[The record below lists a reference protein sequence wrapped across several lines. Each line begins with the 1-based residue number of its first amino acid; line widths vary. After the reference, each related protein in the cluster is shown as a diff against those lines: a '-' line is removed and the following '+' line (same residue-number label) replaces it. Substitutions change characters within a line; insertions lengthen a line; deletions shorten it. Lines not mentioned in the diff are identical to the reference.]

1 MNAVRGGPNR
11 AVMAVVAKD
20 FFGVNTMKNAKTRAR
35 LALAIFAVCGLAFA
49 GLMSL
54 AFAQQLGTIT
64 VPTSGAS
71 NAQPIFLEG
80 VKDLHNFQFD
90 EAAVAFQKAEQIDP
104 NFALAY
110 WGEAMSHNHPLWAEV
125 DVPAAQR
132 ALEKLAP
139 TPEVRAAKAKTDKE
153 KAYLDAVNQLF
164 YGSDDKL
171 ARDNAYSQAM
181 AKMYDRWPTDHEVDV
196 LYALSLLGTVRP
208 GDEGFRRQALAAA
221 ICLKVFQENPNHPAA
236 AHFIIH
242 AFDDPDHAIL
252 ALPAARAYAKIAPS
266 AAHAL
271 HMPSHI
277 FLRLGMWQDVIKSNI
292 AAYQSSIALIQRLH
306 LPEGREDFHTLSWLQ
321 YANLMVGNFDEA
333 KKDVNLAKAADD
345 RNPNSRPVHQ
355 GYLGMRARYILE
367 TGQWEKIQIEAS
379 VAAGSAG
386 APMYGM
392 DMGRGTD
399 NGVWSFIAGYSA
411 IKLND
416 LGTADQAIA
425 QLRAIGEKAGANA
438 YAAKPFS
445 IMEKELTAEAD
456 LARGQKDDAVQAAKA
471 AAEID
476 RTLAPPSG
484 PPDPI
489 KPGLELYGDV
499 LLATGHAKEAAA
511 VYEEQLLRTPNRT
524 PSVKAL
530 ARAKGAQITMATQ
543 KP

>member
-1 MNAVRGGPNR
+1 
-11 AVMAVVAKD
+11 
-20 FFGVNTMKNAKTRAR
+20 MKNIEARAR
-35 LALAIFAVCGLAFA
+35 LAFAVFAVCALVAYA
-49 GLMSL
+49 GVTLVR
-54 AFAQQLGTIT
+54 AEQLGTI
-64 VPTSGAS
+64 VFPTSGAS
-71 NAQPIFLEG
+71 TAQPAFLEG
-80 VKDLHNFQFD
+80 VKDLHSFQFD

-104 NFALAY
+104 NFAMAY

-125 DVPAAQR
+125 DVPAAQK

-139 TPEVRAAKAKTDKE
+139 TSEARVAKARTEKE
-153 KAYLDAVNQLF
+153 KAYIDAVNQLF
-164 YGSDDKL
+164 YAPGDKL

-181 AKMYDRWPTDHEVDV
+181 AKMYERWPADHEVDV

-221 ICLKVFQENPNHPAA
+221 ICLKVFQENPNHPGA

-277 FLRLGMWQDVIKSNI
+277 FLRLGMWQDVIKSNV
-292 AAYQSSIALIQRLH
+292 AAYQSSVALIQRLH

-321 YANLMVGNFDEA
+321 YAELMTGNFDEA
-333 KKDVNLAKAADD
+333 KKDLNLAKAADD

-355 GYLGMRARYILE
+355 GYLGMHARYILE
-367 TGQWEKIQIEAS
+367 TQQWEKIPLQVTTQPVSAP
-379 VAAGSAG
+379 GS
-386 APMYGM
+386 PMYGM
-392 DMGRGTD
+392 DMARGAD
-399 NGVWSFIAGYSA
+399 NGTWTFIAGYGA
-411 IKLND
+411 TKLND
-416 LGTADQAIA
+416 LATADQAIA
-425 QLRAIGEKAGANA
+425 QLHAMAEKAGANT
-438 YAAKPFS
+438 YAAKPFA
-445 IMEKELTAEAD
+445 IMEKELIADAD
-456 LARGQKDDAVQAAKA
+456 LARGQKDDAVQVAKEAADL
-471 AAEID
+471 D

-511 VYEEQLLRTPNRT
+511 VYEEELLRTPNRT
-524 PSVKAL
+524 PAVKSLAEAKSKLVSVAD
-530 ARAKGAQITMATQ
+530 AR
-543 KP
+543 P

>member
-1 MNAVRGGPNR
+1 MTNL
-11 AVMAVVAKD
+11 
-20 FFGVNTMKNAKTRAR
+20 KTRTR
-35 LALAIFAVCGLAFA
+35 LALVIFAICGVAFA
-49 GLMSL
+49 GLVTL
-54 AFAQQLGTIT
+54 AIAQQLGTIT
-64 VPTSGAS
+64 FPTSGAS
-71 NAQPIFLEG
+71 NAQPLFLEG

-90 EAAVAFQKAEQIDP
+90 EAAVAFQKVEQLDP
-104 NFALAY
+104 NFAMAY

-125 DVPAAQR
+125 NVPAAQK

-139 TPEVRAAKAKTDKE
+139 TPEGRVAKAKTDKE
-153 KAYLDAVNQLF
+153 KAYLDALNQLF

-333 KKDVNLAKAADD
+333 KKDMNLAKAAAD
-345 RNPNSRPVHQ
+345 RNPNSPNVQR
-355 GYLGMRARYILE
+355 GYQAMHARYILE
-367 TGQWEKIQIEAS
+367 TGQWEKIQLQVVTTQPAS
-379 VAAGSAG
+379 GSRASMPGMYMG
-386 APMYGM
+386 A
-392 DMGRGTD
+392 DDEWWT
-399 NGVWSFIAGYSA
+399 FIAGYSA
-411 IKLND
+411 IKLGD
-416 LGTADQAIA
+416 PATADQAIA
-425 QLRAIGEKAGANA
+425 QLHAMAEKEGANS

-445 IMEKELTAEAD
+445 IMEKELIAEAD
-456 LARGQKDDAVQAAKA
+456 LARGQKDDALQAAKQA
-471 AAEID
+471 ADID
-476 RTLAPPSG
+476 RTLASPSG

-489 KPGLELYGDV
+489 KPGLEVYGDV
-499 LLATGHAKEAAA
+499 LLATGHPKEAAA

-530 ARAKGAQITMATQ
+530 ARAKGAQISMATP

>member
-1 MNAVRGGPNR
+1 
-11 AVMAVVAKD
+11 
-20 FFGVNTMKNAKTRAR
+20 MKNAKTGTH
-35 LALAIFAVCGLAFA
+35 LALVICAACGLAFA
-49 GLMSL
+49 GVESL
-54 AFAQQLGTIT
+54 ALAQQLGTIT
-64 VPTSGAS
+64 FPTSGAS

-80 VKDLHNFQFD
+80 VKDLDNFQFD
-90 EAAVAFQKAEQIDP
+90 EAAAAFQKAEQIDP
-104 NFALAY
+104 NFAMAY

-125 DVPAAQR
+125 DVPGGQK
-132 ALEKLAP
+132 ALEKLAS
-139 TPEVRAAKAKTDKE
+139 TPDGRIAKGKTDKE

-181 AKMYDRWPTDHEVDV
+181 AKMYDRWPADHEVDV

-221 ICLKVFQENPNHPAA
+221 ICLKVFQENPHHPAA

-321 YANLMVGNFDEA
+321 YANLMVGNFEEA
-333 KKDVNLAKAADD
+333 KKDLNLAKAADD

-367 TGQWEKIQIEAS
+367 TGQWEKIPLETPT
-379 VAAGSAG
+379 AAGSAG

-392 DMGRGTD
+392 DMGRGAD
-399 NGVWSFIAGYSA
+399 NGVWTFIAGYSA
-411 IKLND
+411 IRLND
-416 LGTADQAIA
+416 FATADQAIG
-425 QLRAIGEKAGANA
+425 QLRALGEKAGANA
-438 YAAKPFS
+438 YAVKPFS

-456 LARGQKDDAVQAAKA
+456 LVRGQKDEAVQVAKA
-471 AAEID
+471 AADID

-530 ARAKGAQITMATQ
+530 ARAKGAQISMATP

>member
-1 MNAVRGGPNR
+1 
-11 AVMAVVAKD
+11 
-20 FFGVNTMKNAKTRAR
+20 MKTFSIRAR
-35 LALAIFAVCGLAFA
+35 LALAVCAICTLAYVGLA
-49 GLMSL
+49 SL
-54 AFAQQLGTIT
+54 TRAQQLGSIT
-64 VPTSGAS
+64 FPTSGAPA
-71 NAQPIFLEG
+71 AQPAFLEG

-104 NFALAY
+104 NFAMAY

-125 DVPAAQR
+125 DVPAAQKS
-132 ALEKLAP
+132 LEKLAP
-139 TPEVRAAKAKTDKE
+139 TPEGRVAKAKTDKE
-153 KAYLDAVNQLF
+153 KAYLEAVNQLF
-164 YGSDDKL
+164 YGSEDKL
-171 ARDNAYSQAM
+171 VRDNGYSQAM
-181 AKMYDRWPTDHEVDV
+181 AKMYDRWPSDHEVDV

-236 AHFIIH
+236 AHFVIH

-277 FLRLGMWQDVIKSNI
+277 FLRLGMWQDVIKSNT
-292 AAYQSSIALIQRLH
+292 AAYQSSVALIQRLH

-333 KKDVNLAKAADD
+333 KKNLDLAKAADG

-367 TGQWEKIQIEAS
+367 TGQWEKIPLQATEA
-379 VAAGSAG
+379 AAASG

-392 DMGRGTD
+392 DMARGAD
-399 NGVWSFIAGYSA
+399 NGVWTFIAGYSA

-416 LGTADQAIA
+416 LTTADQAIA
-425 QLRAIGEKAGANA
+425 QLRAFGEKAGANA

-471 AAEID
+471 AADID

-484 PPDPI
+484 PPEPI

-530 ARAKGAQITMATQ
+530 ARAKSAQISMATP

>member
-1 MNAVRGGPNR
+1 MR
-11 AVMAVVAKD
+11 ASRMRI
-20 FFGVNTMKNAKTRAR
+20 G
-35 LALAIFAVCGLAFA
+35 LAIGVPACLLLIYA
-49 GLMSL
+49 GATLL
-54 AFAQQLGTIT
+54 HGAQLGTIT
-64 VPTSGAS
+64 FPTSGAAA
-71 NAQPIFLEG
+71 AQPAFLEG
-80 VKDLHNFQFD
+80 VKDLHSFQFD

-104 NFALAY
+104 NFAMAY

-125 DVPAAQR
+125 DVPAAQKV
-132 ALEKLAP
+132 LEKLAP
-139 TPEVRAAKAKTDKE
+139 SPEARIAKAKTDKE
-153 KAYLDAVNQLF
+153 KAYIDAVNQLF
-164 YGSDDKL
+164 YAPGDKL

-181 AKMYDRWPTDHEVDV
+181 AKMYERWPDDQEVDV

-221 ICLKVFQENPNHPAA
+221 ICLKVFQENPNHPGA

-292 AAYQSSIALIQRLH
+292 AAYQSSVALIHRLH

-321 YANLMVGNFDEA
+321 YGELMVGNFDEA
-333 KKDVNLAKAADD
+333 KKDLNLAKDADD
-345 RNPNSRPVHQ
+345 RNPGSRAVHQ
-355 GYLGMRARYILE
+355 GYLGMHARYILE
-367 TGQWEKIQIEAS
+367 TGRWEKIPLQAGVEGAS
-379 VAAGSAG
+379 TSAKG
-386 APMYGM
+386 PTDGM
-392 DMGRGTD
+392 DMARGAE
-399 NGVWSFIAGYSA
+399 NGTWTFIAGYSA

-416 LGTADQAIA
+416 LSTADEAVA
-425 QLRAIGEKAGANA
+425 QLYSMADKAGANT
-438 YAAKPFS
+438 YAAKPFI
-445 IMEKELTAEAD
+445 IMEKELSAEAA
-456 LARGQKDDAVQAAKA
+456 LARGQKDQAIEAAKEA
-471 AAEID
+471 ADND

-484 PPDPI
+484 PPEPI

-524 PSVKAL
+524 PALKAL
-530 ARAKGAQITMATQ
+530 AEAKSKLVSVATST
-543 KP
+543 P